1 MKNIA
6 YTFLLSFLLLAMDGC
21 KEGFGTWKQLN
32 ERWIEEK
39 RSTLG
44 TGDPDI
50 KETRILPSGVMIEV
64 FHNGFGPIPKPT
76 VDPSTEMSST
86 VVVTYRGYLVD
97 GTKFND
103 AANYSM
109 QLSDAISGWREAL
122 SQMRQGSSWRI
133 YIPYS
138 EGYDKDGSQDAYGNF
153 VVPPYSTLIFDIDL
167 IDVTN
172 Y

>member
-1 MKNIA
+1 MKNIT
-6 YTFLLSFLLLAMDGC
+6 YTFLAFCLLLSLNGC
-21 KEGFGTWKQLN
+21 NEGFGTWKNLN
-32 ERWIEEK
+32 EQWIAEK
-39 RSTLG
+39 RNTLG
-44 TGDPDI
+44 SGNPEI

-64 FHNGFGPIPKPT
+64 FHNGFGPIPKPS
-76 VDPSTEMSST
+76 VDPTTEMSST

-103 AANYSM
+103 AKNYSM
-109 QLSDAISGWREAL
+109 QLSNAINGWQEAL

-138 EGYDKDGSQDAYGNF
+138 EGYDKEGSQDTYGNF

-167 IDVTN
+167 VDVIN